1 MLYTI
6 NEFCKYISQN
16 RIEELSDQIFGDTG
30 RFLGPNERESY
41 QQVSVMFKKAM
52 AINPEIGDVHISV
65 DANMLLEYKLPA
77 ASAWCDLVLLGI
89 NSNNKNQV
97 LIIEL
102 KNWKQ
107 NSSDKPG
114 VAEGLMWHNNEY
126 HSHPSQQ
133 VKGYTEYCRRFHS
146 TVQQFGAECNGI
158 VYFTQPID
166 MTPYGEKPNDQLVA
180 NYPTFN
186 TKSMDDLANYISNKI
201 RKPDS
206 RFAKMFVDGV
216 YKQDR
221 NILRQVAET
230 IAHKRTNDYQSPF
243 QLLDQQILGYN
254 LVMSK
259 LAEKIQDGAKQV
271 IVVEGPPGSGKSAVA
286 INVWAAAALK
296 YTMNNEGNC
305 VFVTTS
311 QSQDD
316 NWTSIFKQY
325 GGTVAKG
332 LILKSTS
339 YGPGLN
345 SSTQPKIV
353 RYILENGDGEEL
365 LKPADNSVGYTIK
378 EDKYAEIVDYMM
390 KHHLA
395 MKGYRDN
402 QHLLSVVD
410 EAHALINPLSPD
422 YMGFNQGWAP
432 FRGPQVYHIIK
443 QSQVTVLFTDTEQSF
458 RDYESTSTADI
469 ERFAKELKADF
480 IKVSL
485 DGMQF
490 RCAGS
495 VDYVNWVDHLLTA
508 NPIHNYSTWKK
519 QYTLKMFDYPS
530 ELEAFLQSKLDAG
543 DKSVRLLSSYT
554 TPWVSGHK
562 VGPLHRT
569 NAPCDFEIP
578 DKDGKVFK
586 KYWNSTYDA
595 FVQGVVGTTMNENP
609 LSEVGCPYVVRGFD
623 YSWIGLIWLKDFI
636 YRKELGGWCIASKYV
651 EETGIAAIKGKAKKA
666 FKRLPKS
673 EQKKFTYE
681 DAPLYSQSMD
691 DPDINR
697 LFKALS
703 QAYRILLTRALKGIG
718 IYIQDKETREYVES
732 LLQ

>member
-1 MLYTI
+1 MLYTV

-16 RIEELSDQIFGDTG
+16 RFEELADLIFGDTG
-30 RFLGPNERESY
+30 RALGDNERESY
-41 QQVSVMFKKAM
+41 GEVSKMFTKAM
-52 AINPEIGDVHISV
+52 KANPAIGEAHVCIDT
-65 DANMLLEYKLPA
+65 NMLLEYKLPS
-77 ASAWCDLVLLGI
+77 ASAWCDLVLLGL
-89 NSNNKNQV
+89 NGNDKNQV

-102 KNWKQ
+102 KNWRR
-107 NSSDKPG
+107 NDSDRPG
-114 VAEGLMWHNNEY
+114 ICEGVMWHNNEY
-126 HSHPSQQ
+126 KTHPSQQ

-146 TVQQFGAECNGI
+146 AVQECDAECNGV
-158 VYFTQPID
+158 VYFTKNID
-166 MTPYGEKPNDQLVA
+166 MEPYCEKPNNQLVA
-180 NYPTFN
+180 DYPTFN
-186 TKSMDDLANYISNKI
+186 TDNVDDLANYISNKI

-206 RFAKMFVDGV
+206 RFAQMFIDGV

-230 IAHKRTNDYQSPF
+230 IKSKSGDEHQSPF
-243 QLLDQQILGYN
+243 QLLDQQMLGYD

-259 LAEKIQDGAKQV
+259 LAEKVQDGSKQV

-296 YTMNNEGNC
+296 YTMNDEGNC

-325 GGTVAKG
+325 GGTVARG
-332 LILKSTS
+332 LILKGTS

-353 RYILENGDGEEL
+353 KYILNKGDDKEL
-365 LKPADNSVGYTIK
+365 LKPAHNTVGYTIR
-378 EDKYAEIVDYMM
+378 EEKYAEMVDYMVE
-390 KHHLA
+390 HHLSI
-395 MKGYRDN
+395 KGYRDN

-443 QSQVTVLFTDTEQSF
+443 QSQVTVLFTDNEQSF

-485 DGMQF
+485 EGMQF

-495 VDYVNWVDHLLTA
+495 VDYVKWVDCLLTQ
-508 NPIHNYSTWKK
+508 NPVRNYPIWKK
-519 QYTLKMFDYPS
+519 QYNLKMFSYPS
-530 ELEAFLQSKLDAG
+530 DLEAFLQSKLNAG

-562 VGPLHRT
+562 VGSLHRRNT
-569 NAPCDFEIP
+569 PCDFELP
-578 DKDGKVFK
+578 DKNGRIFR

-595 FVQGVVGTTMNENP
+595 FVQGVEGTTMNDNP

-623 YSWIGLIWLKDFI
+623 YSWVGIIWLKDFI
-636 YRKELGGWCIASKYV
+636 YRKELGGWCISSKYV
-651 EETGIAAIKGKAKKA
+651 EETGIAAIKGRAKKA
-666 FKRLPKS
+666 FQQLPKS
-673 EQKKFTYE
+673 VRTKYTFEGE
-681 DAPLYSQSMD
+681 PLYSQTMVS
-691 DPDINR
+691 PDIKR

-718 IYIQDKETREYVES
+718 LYIQDEETREYVKS